1 MVLKYG
7 FRSIDFE
14 GHQNKLK
21 SLKTKS
27 NMFKYYSLIPV
38 QERRFSY
45 GKIPRS
51 GETVAQ

>member
-1 MVLKYG
+1 MIRPV
-7 FRSIDFE
+7 SSAI
-14 GHQNKLK
+14 
-21 SLKTKS
+21 LKTES